1 MGGFEML
8 YTINNGRLE
17 LSADTFGAELHSLT
31 LGGKQY
37 LWQCGDAWKRYAP
50 ILFPFICSP
59 KDRKYFAK
67 GKEYTM
73 KANHGFARDMEFE
86 FTGQTEN
93 SLSFLLTENEES
105 LAQYP
110 YKFRLEVKYTIEDNS
125 VLVENIVTNTN
136 EDDMYFYLGA
146 HPAFNCPLNSG
157 ESFEDCYGE
166 FDEDEH
172 ITQKINDETHTLV
185 EYDKTLDMTRA
196 LFDHD
201 SIPLSYPNSK
211 AVSLKSKKSDNYVRL
226 EYPVSDCITIWS
238 PTGDD
243 RASFVCL
250 EPWTSVPTF
259 YDDDFSNLENKPNA
273 IQLPA
278 GEEYRY
284 YYYIKLF

>member
-1 MGGFEML
+1 M
-8 YTINNGRLE
+8 N
-17 LSADTFGAELHSLT
+17 S
-31 LGGKQY
+31 
-37 LWQCGDAWKRYAP
+37 
-50 ILFPFICSP
+50 
-59 KDRKYFAK
+59 
-67 GKEYTM
+67 
-73 KANHGFARDMEFE
+73 
-86 FTGQTEN
+86 TGQTEN

-157 ESFEDCYGE
+157 ESFEDCYVE

-172 ITQKINDETHTLV
+172 ITQKINGETHTLV
-185 EYDKTLDMTRA
+185 DYDKTLDMTRA

-226 EYPVSDCITIWS
+226 EYPVSDCITVWS

-243 RASFVCL
+243 RASLSASSRGHPCRRS
-250 EPWTSVPTF
+250 TTTT
-259 YDDDFSNLENKPNA
+259 FSNLENKPNA
-273 IQLPA
+273 IQLRA

>member
-1 MGGFEML
+1 
-8 YTINNGRLE
+8 LE
-17 LSADTFGAELHSLT
+17 LSADTFGAELHSLK
-31 LGGKQY
+31 LNGKQY
-37 LWQCGDAWKRYAP
+37 LWQCKDPWKRYAP

-67 GKEYTM
+67 GQEYTM

-86 FTGQTEN
+86 CTEQSGS
-93 SLSFLLTENEES
+93 SLSFKLTSDENT
-105 LAQYP
+105 LKIYP
-110 YKFRLEVKYTIEDNS
+110 YDFELTVRFTVSGDSVEVLNS
-125 VLVENIVTNTN
+125 VKNTGN
-136 EDDMYFYLGA
+136 KDMYFYLGA

-157 ESFEDCYGE
+157 ESFEDCYVE

-172 ITQKINDETHTLV
+172 ITQKINGETHTLV

-243 RASFVCL
+243 SAKFVCL
-250 EPWTSVPTF
+250 EPRTSVPTF